1 MSESYKNLDL
11 WKKAVALACDI
22 YKLSSKFPKEELFGL
37 TSQLRRSSVSI
48 SANVAEGSGRGSKK
62 DYCRFVDISIGSLN
76 ETESLLFIANELGYL
91 PVYNFKKIQDNM
103 VELGKLLGG
112 FRKYLIK

>member
-11 WKKAVALACDI
+11 WNRAISLACDI
-22 YKLSSKFPKEELFGL
+22 YKFSSKFPKEELFGL
-37 TSQLRRSSVSI
+37 TSQLRRASVSI

-62 DYCRFVDISIGSLN
+62 DFCRFIDISIGSLN
-76 ETESLLFIANELGYL
+76 ETESLLLIASKLNYL
-91 PVYNFKKIQDNM
+91 SANDYKKIQNDT

-112 FRKYLIK
+112 FRKYLLK